1 VRLRLK
7 TRGKRKCKRNTRR
20 SATALHAGTDTGGAC
35 VGGGDITVG
44 AGVRQRYKYDSTSTG
59 GGARALYAEYE
70 RSSVTDGSRDTF
82 VIISIKHVKV
92 YWE

>member
-1 VRLRLK
+1 
-7 TRGKRKCKRNTRR
+7 
-20 SATALHAGTDTGGAC
+20 
-35 VGGGDITVG
+35 
-44 AGVRQRYKYDSTSTG
+44 VRQRYKYDSTGAG

-92 YWE
+92 CWEYIGNNAAHVCHVGFPM